1 MKKLFAAMFAVCLG
15 FVFFAF
21 AGCAAAPTEE
31 DFTAAQD
38 ALDNYTVV
46 VEFDGKTAVQSE
58 TILVRCWWTA
68 RRALLKRRW

>member
-15 FVFFAF
+15 FAFFAF

-46 VEFDGKTAVQSE
+46 VEFKWEDGGAS
-58 TILVRCWWTA
+58 
-68 RRALLKRRW
+68 RRLYQHAAGGRHEGLF